1 MNLYMTLTTV
11 RYVRTKDGA
20 ERVELDIAEFQALLD
35 AAAAES
41 GLADVKVLIA
51 ELRAAMESRESYV
64 DADDFLAQY
73 DAAHGSS

>member
-1 MNLYMTLTTV
+1 MTLTTV

-35 AAAAES
+35 AAAAAES
-41 GLADVKVLIA
+41 GLPDVKVLIA
-51 ELRAAMESRESYV
+51 ELKAAMESREGYV
-64 DADDFLAQY
+64 SADDFLAQY